1 MKHWKADEGKE
12 GRKEE
17 ERRGQEIDGKQR
29 GKNKGSSKPDTVS
42 VFRKLRQE
50 DTYYKASLGC
60 IVRPHREAGGRNMS
74 CG

>member
-1 MKHWKADEGKE
+1 MKHWRADGGKE

-29 GKNKGSSKPDTVS
+29 GKKKQRSKPDTVS

-50 DTYYKASLGC
+50 DTY
-60 IVRPHREAGGRNMS
+60 
-74 CG
+74 